1 VKITLE
7 KKDILKGFYEWFDVE
22 KALKDLQKDIPE
34 KIKNKEIEILQ
45 EKEKEK
51 SLKLELSTLKLELKM
66 AAVNQGKNDKM
77 REAILAQMCKD
88 NPEIQKLEEKISAL
102 HYQIEENQTELNY
115 LSHQW
120 SGLKYSTKLIS
131 GILSAVGE

>member
-1 VKITLE
+1 MKITLE
-7 KKDILKGFYEWFDVE
+7 KKDILKGFYDWFDVE
-22 KALKDLQKDIPE
+22 KTLKDLQKEIPE

-51 SLKLELSTLKLELKM
+51 SLKSELSILKLELKM
-66 AAVNQGKNDKM
+66 KAVNQGKNDKM
-77 REAILAQMCKD
+77 REAILSQMCKE
-88 NPEIQKLEEKISAL
+88 NPEIQKLEEKINAL

>member
-7 KKDILKGFYEWFDVE
+7 KKDILKGFYDWFDVE
-22 KALKDLQKDIPE
+22 KTLKDLQKEIPE
-34 KIKNKEIEILQ
+34 KIKNKEMEILQ

-51 SLKLELSTLKLELKM
+51 SLKSELSTLKLELKM
-66 AAVNQGKNDKM
+66 EAVNQGKNDKM
-77 REAILAQMCKD
+77 REAILAQMCKE
-88 NPEIQKLEEKISAL
+88 NPEIQKLEEKISSL
-102 HYQIEENQTELNY
+102 HHQIKEDQIELNY
-115 LSHQW
+115 FSHQW

>member
-1 VKITLE
+1 MKITLE
-7 KKDILKGFYEWFDVE
+7 KKDILKGFYDWFDAE
-22 KALKDLQKDIPE
+22 KTLKDLQKEIPE

-88 NPEIQKLEEKISAL
+88 NPEIQKLEEKISSL
-102 HYQIEENQTELNY
+102 HHQIEEDQIELNY